1 MVKLLKLPITTAVDS
16 GTTTATSTGQ
26 IVDSGQNFETT
37 VRIGDKV
44 TMTVSGETALVTK
57 VVDDDTLDISA
68 DIAVSGEAFTISRID
83 HLFAP
88 VGEGILCDIKSA
100 TLVELFNAGHYS
112 HHIKITATGANS
124 LLADAVNAAQVR
136 AAETIWTDV
145 VVDVVVP
152 EGTVLTAYTTAT

>member
-57 VVDDDTLDISA
+57 VEDDDTLDISA

-88 VGEGILCDIKSA
+88 VGEGILCDIVTKPNWTNMRLPS
-100 TLVELFNAGHYS
+100 
-112 HHIKITATGANS
+112 KISMTGTPSPTHVDHLGDEHGAGANS
-124 LLADAVNAAQVR
+124 QRVR
-136 AAETIWTDV
+136 
-145 VVDVVVP
+145 
-152 EGTVLTAYTTAT
+152 VLSRIVFRIDDLPSRRQA

>member
-1 MVKLLKLPITTAVDS
+1 MVKLLKLPITVAVDT
-16 GTTTATSTGQ
+16 GTTTSTSTGQ
-26 IVDSGQNFETT
+26 IVDSGQNFLTS

-44 TMTVSGETALVTK
+44 KMTVSGETALVTK
-57 VVDDDTLDISA
+57 IVDNNTLDISA

-88 VGEGILCDIKSA
+88 VGEGILCDIKSNV
-100 TLVELFNAGHYS
+100 LVELFNAGHYS

-124 LLADAVNAAQVR
+124 LLADAVNAAQIA
-136 AAETIWTDV
+136 AAETVWTEV
-145 VVDVVVP
+145 VFEVKVP

>member
-1 MVKLLKLPITTAVDS
+1 MVKLLKLPISVSVDS
-16 GTTTATSTGQ
+16 GTTTSTSTGQ
-26 IVDSGQNFETT
+26 IVDSGQNFLTT

-44 TMTVSGETALVTK
+44 KMTVSGETALVTK
-57 VVDDDTLDISA
+57 IVDNNTLDISA
-68 DIAVSGEAFTISRID
+68 DIAVSGEAFTISRTD
-83 HLFAP
+83 SLYAP

-124 LLADAVNAAQVR
+124 LLADAVNAAQIA
-136 AAETIWTDV
+136 AAETVWTEV
-145 VVDVVVP
+145 VFEVKVP